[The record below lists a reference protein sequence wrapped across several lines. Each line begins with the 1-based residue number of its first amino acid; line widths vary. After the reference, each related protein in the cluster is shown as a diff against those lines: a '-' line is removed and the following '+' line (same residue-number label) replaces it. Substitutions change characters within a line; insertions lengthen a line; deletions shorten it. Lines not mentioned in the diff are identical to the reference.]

1 MTVTTRNLTRAAA
14 VCAATAGGSSLPSR
28 STTHPRTAS

>member
-14 VCAATAGGSSLPSR
+14 VCAAAAGAIFIAVQVN
-28 STTHPRTAS
+28 HPPTG